1 MQRSFF
7 KYASILLCLLSSSV
21 FAKAII
27 LSDVMSREDQHETGV
42 DTLNAKQKLALQTWL
57 DKNFVL
63 KSDME
68 KEEEEKKVPAS
79 LYLSQ
84 SIDNGTKLI
93 LSDDS
98 MYLVSPED
106 VTYTSFWI
114 TPFPLRL
121 EDSGDPEYPVRIVNI
136 NNGKSVKARQI
147 KPPRG

>member
-1 MQRSFF
+1 MRNLSF
-7 KYASILLCLLSSSV
+7 KYTSILLCLLSSSA

-27 LSDVMSREDQHETGV
+27 LGEVMTREEQHETGV
-42 DTLNAKQKLALQTWL
+42 DTLNAKQKQALQAWL

-68 KEEEEKKVPAS
+68 KEENEKEVPTA

-106 VTYTSFWI
+106 VVYTSFWI

-121 EDSGDPEYPVRIVNI
+121 EESDDPEYPVRIINI
-136 NNGKSVKARQI
+136 NNGKSIKARQI